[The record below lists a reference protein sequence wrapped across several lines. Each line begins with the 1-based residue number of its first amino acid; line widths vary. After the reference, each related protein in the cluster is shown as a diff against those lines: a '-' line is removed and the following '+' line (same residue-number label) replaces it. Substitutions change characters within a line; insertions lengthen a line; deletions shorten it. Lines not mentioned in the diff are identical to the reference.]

1 MLRVEVICYVLYVCV
16 VGVVDQ
22 QNVVYISEVSSDF
35 VFFCEVC

>member
-1 MLRVEVICYVLYVCV
+1 V

-22 QNVVYISEVSSDF
+22 QNVVYISEVSGDF